1 MHNDSYISAKN
12 NFLKKL
18 KEHIEVKKNTL
29 YLQDVLIDSKSNIQS
44 STYNFLDDFLL
55 KEAIL
60 INKFIP
66 DFSKKLSKEIIF
78 TDNVID
84 CVNEILIESEE
95 KLGLDVTPSDNLLNN
110 VLFDSKKEQNLN
122 DFLVQNELIDFE
134 PIASGFLKKN
144 KRKP

>member
-1 MHNDSYISAKN
+1 MHNDSYLSVKN
-12 NFLKKL
+12 NFLQKL
-18 KEHIEVKKNTL
+18 KEHVDKQKNTL
-29 YLQDVLIDSKSNIQS
+29 YLKDVLINSESKIKGSH
-44 STYNFLDDFLL
+44 YNFLDDFLL
-55 KEAIL
+55 KEAIA

-66 DFSKKLSKEIIF
+66 NFSKKLSKEIFF

-84 CVNEILIESEE
+84 CVIEILSKFEE
-95 KLGLDVTPSDNLLNN
+95 KLGIDTTPSDNLLNN
-110 VLFDSKKEQNLN
+110 VLFDSKKEKNLN